1 MEKREIGKT
10 LMIAQNHVVRLFEK
24 MKNDTILPRS
34 QGRILRFIYNNKER
48 DIYQKDIENEFN
60 LRRSSAT
67 EILQKL
73 ESIHMIKRMSDGND
87 KRIKKIQ
94 ITKEGEKIAQDMIYN
109 IQKVEKI
116 LHQDILQ
123 EDLEIFFKVIDRMI
137 ENCIKEKE
145 EKNDKKISSMCE
157 RI

>member
-1 MEKREIGKT
+1 
-10 LMIAQNHVVRLFEK
+10 
-24 MKNDTILPRS
+24 
-34 QGRILRFIYNNKER
+34 
-48 DIYQKDIENEFN
+48 
-60 LRRSSAT
+60 
-67 EILQKL
+67 
-73 ESIHMIKRMSDGND
+73 MIKRMSDGND

-145 EKNDKKISSMCE
+145 EEK
-157 RI
+157 

>member
-1 MEKREIGKT
+1 MKGIIMEKREIGKT

-145 EKNDKKISSMCE
+145 EEK
-157 RI
+157 

>member
-145 EKNDKKISSMCE
+145 EEK
-157 RI
+157 

>member
-73 ESIHMIKRMSDGND
+73 ESIHMIKRISDEND

-145 EKNDKKISSMCE
+145 EEK
-157 RI
+157 

>member
-1 MEKREIGKT
+1 MEKRELGKT

-145 EKNDKKISSMCE
+145 EEK
-157 RI
+157 

>member
-145 EKNDKKISSMCE
+145 EEKW
-157 RI
+157 